1 MQIDVDCDVV
11 SGLYG
16 KQIDFELKKFFL
28 NFIRHGTRK
37 EW

>member
-16 KQIDFELKKFFL
+16 KQINFEFEIILL
-28 NFIRHGTRK
+28 NSIRHGPRK